1 MAERTVVQI
10 ARRRIAWLGVVL
22 LFFTGLLTW
31 GSATEQP
38 GASLTP
44 ELALDLQGGTQ
55 IILTPVIGEG
65 QQASPEQIAQAVS
78 IIRQRIDGSGVAE
91 ASVTVQGEQ
100 NIVVAIPGI
109 PSETTLQLIKASA
122 LLEFRP
128 VLTVEQSLPVVAPSP
143 GSETE
148 SPSPEPSETEPAVTP
163 KPTNASDLAWI
174 TPAVQEA
181 FDVLDCSSDFRE
193 LGQVD
198 DPELPLITCDAERLR
213 KFILGPVEVR
223 GANIADAS
231 SGTIQTSTG
240 ASTNNWAVNL
250 EFDSLGAEAFGAVTS
265 RLFTLSEPQNQFAI
279 VLDGFIITAPR
290 TQAVITN
297 GRAQITGNFT
307 QETATALADQLK
319 YGALPIGFEVQSQEN
334 ISATLGEES
343 LRSGVIAGLIGF
355 LLVVIYMT
363 FQYRALAVVV
373 LASLILA
380 AIAVYLAVAFLSWRQ
395 GYRLSLAGV
404 AGLIVAIGITAD
416 SFIVYFERIR
426 DELREGKALEI
437 AVEAGWK
444 RAFRT
449 VLVSDA
455 VSFVAA
461 VVLYLLTSSSVR
473 GFAFT
478 LGLITLLD
486 LLIFVLFTHPTV
498 QLLARARFFR
508 SGSRWSGFEVSA
520 VSGKAYVGRGQFRT
534 SKAIASSKRKTS
546 AREAERRQTIAER
559 KAKAAEESSNG

>member
-1 MAERTVVQI
+1 VVQI

-38 GASLTP
+38 GASPTP

-65 QQASPEQIAQAVS
+65 DQASAEQIQQAAS

-128 VLTVEQSLPVVAPSP
+128 VLAVAQSVPVVDTNTGDESQTTDPEPTPSDPAAPAPSNP
-143 GSETE
+143 
-148 SPSPEPSETEPAVTP
+148 
-163 KPTNASDLAWI
+163 SDLAWI
-174 TPAVQEA
+174 TSEIEA
-181 FDVLDCSSDFRE
+181 EFEALDCSTDFRE

-198 DPELPLITCDAERLR
+198 DPEVPLVTCDNDRLT

-223 GANIADAS
+223 GANISDAS

-240 ASTNNWAVNL
+240 AATNNWAVNI
-250 EFDSLGAEAFGAVTS
+250 EFDSIGTSAFGEVTS
-265 RLFTLSEPQNQFAI
+265 RLFSLAEPQNQFAI
-279 VLDGFIITAPR
+279 VLDGLIITAPR

-297 GRAQITGNFT
+297 GRAQITGNFN
-307 QETATALADQLK
+307 QESATALADQLK

-334 ISATLGEES
+334 ISATLGEDS
-343 LRSGVIAGLIGF
+343 LRSGVIAGAIGF
-355 LLVVIYMT
+355 LLVIIYMT

-373 LASLILA
+373 LGSLVLA

-478 LGLITLLD
+478 LGLITLID
-486 LLIFVLFTHPTV
+486 LLIFVLFTHPSV
-498 QLLARARFFR
+498 QLLARSRFFR
-508 SGSRWSGFEVSA
+508 SGSKWSGFEVAA
-520 VSGKAYVGRGQFRT
+520 VTGKAYVGRGQFRT
-534 SKAIASSKRKTS
+534 ASVVGSTKRKTS
-546 AREAERRQTIAER
+546 SREAERRQTIAER
-559 KAKAAEESSNG
+559 KAKAAQEGGNG

>member
-1 MAERTVVQI
+1 VAERTVVQI

-38 GASLTP
+38 GASLAP

-65 QQASPEQIAQAVS
+65 QQASPEQITQAIS

-100 NIVVAIPGI
+100 NVVVAIPGI
-109 PSETTLQLIKASA
+109 PSESTLQLIKASA

-128 VLTVEQSLPVVAPSP
+128 VLAIQQSLPAVDSAP
-143 GSETE
+143 GDETA
-148 SPSPEPSETEPAVTP
+148 SPSPEPSESDAAETP
-163 KPTNASDLAWI
+163 NPTNPSDLAWI
-174 TPAVQEA
+174 TPEVQAE
-181 FDVLDCSSDFRE
+181 FDALDCSTDFRE

-198 DPELPLITCDAERLR
+198 DPALALVTCDAERLR
-213 KFILGPVEVR
+213 KFVLGPVEVR
-223 GANIADAS
+223 GANISDAT

-240 ASTNNWAVNL
+240 AATNNWAVNL
-250 EFDSLGAEAFGAVTS
+250 EFDSLGSEAFGTVTS
-265 RLFTLSEPQNQFAI
+265 RLFGLTEPQNQFAI

-307 QETATALADQLK
+307 QESATALADQLK

-334 ISATLGEES
+334 ISATLGEDS
-343 LRSGVIAGLIGF
+343 LRSGVIAGAIGF
-355 LLVVIYMT
+355 LLVLIYMT

-373 LASLILA
+373 LGSLILA

-455 VSFVAA
+455 VSLVAA
-461 VVLYLLTSSSVR
+461 VVLFLLTSSSVR

-486 LLIFVLFTHPTV
+486 LLIFVLFTHPSV
-498 QLLARARFFR
+498 QLLARSRFFR
-508 SGSRWSGFEVSA
+508 GGSRWSGFEVAA
-520 VSGKAYVGRGQFRT
+520 VTGKAYVGRGQFRT
-534 SKAIASSKRKTS
+534 AKELAATKRKTS

-559 KAKAAEESSNG
+559 KAKAAEDGGNG